1 MPLEAKVAALRQ
13 GAAYEDR
20 PASISSVETHM
31 SWVFLTPDRVYKLKK
46 PVRADELDFGTVE
59 RRHFF
64 CLEELRLNRRLAPW
78 VYLDVLP
85 LRQAADGAIRTFGD
99 GDVVDWLVL
108 MRRLPAALM
117 LDQLLA
123 RGEAREEHVH
133 RIAEVMA
140 AFHASLPPAVRGPAL
155 YARRLAQE
163 LDQCERRLCDPEL
176 ALHAGPVHPVCAQ
189 LRSFM
194 RRHQDL
200 LAARVHAGRIVEG
213 HGDLRPEHVWMGSPP
228 AIIDC
233 LEFSLRLRTLDG
245 ADELGF
251 LALECER
258 ADAPELGRLLLAD
271 AAEAMGDAPPPQL
284 LDFYQA
290 LRACVRAGLALWHL
304 KEPRYRSVPVWRERA
319 GHYLE
324 LAAAHARRCL
334 G

>member
-1 MPLEAKVAALRQ
+1 MGVP
-13 GAAYEDR
+13 
-20 PASISSVETHM
+20 
-31 SWVFLTPDRVYKLKK
+31 
-46 PVRADELDFGTVE
+46 
-59 RRHFF
+59 
-64 CLEELRLNRRLAPW
+64 APW
-78 VYLDVLP
+78 VYLDVLA
-85 LRQAADGAIRTFGD
+85 LRQVADGTIRAFGD
-99 GDVVDWLVL
+99 GTIVDWLVM

-123 RGEAREEHVH
+123 RSEAREDHMR

-140 AFHASLPPAVRGPAL
+140 AFHASLPPAVHDPAL

-163 LDQCERRLCDPEL
+163 LEECERRLCDPEL
-176 ALHAGPVHPVCAQ
+176 AFQAGLVHPVCGQ

-194 RRHQDL
+194 RRHEDV
-200 LAARVHAGRIVEG
+200 LAARVRAGRIVEG

-233 LEFSLRLRTLDG
+233 LEFSLPLRTLDC

-258 ADAPELGRLLLAD
+258 SGAPELGRLLLVH
-271 AAEAMGDAPPPQL
+271 AAEAMGDAPPQL

-304 KEPRYRSVPVWRERA
+304 KEPRYRSAPMWRERA